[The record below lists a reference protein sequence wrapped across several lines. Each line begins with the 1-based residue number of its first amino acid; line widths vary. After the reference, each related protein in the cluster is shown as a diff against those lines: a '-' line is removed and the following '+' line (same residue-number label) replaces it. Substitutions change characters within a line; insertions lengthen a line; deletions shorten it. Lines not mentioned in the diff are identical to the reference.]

1 MRWQTLAM
9 AAVVIGL
16 VVAAPAVARP
26 TDEQVEQAIQR
37 GIDYLWTLQQPDGS
51 FSADHKLWWTQSGA
65 YDHGCEAI
73 ACMALAVAGVP
84 LTDERMKKAI
94 DYIVAAD
101 TDFTYIRAC
110 RVVTLARLINRKDR
124 EPDPRFKAVLDAD
137 AKWLVKFQLDDK
149 FGKGNVGG
157 MWNYGDNKYKG
168 TNPDFSNTQFALLA
182 LQEYEM
188 AGGEL
193 ENSTFERAMKIYLER
208 QKADGGWN
216 YGWLNA
222 VRQDGT
228 PALFDTA
235 PYGSM
240 TAAGCASL
248 FIIRD
253 HLFSGMGCPC
263 KGGKSGRSPDK
274 LDVAIDKSIEWLGRN
289 YKADNNP
296 TSDPKEDFGHFWYW
310 HYSCERVGLAS
321 GLKYFGQHDWYGEG
335 ADMILKRQGKDGG
348 WSGPRNIY
356 DTCYNIMFLV
366 KGRAPILLNKLQ
378 FAGAWGLHPRDAAN
392 LAKYVGQAKE
402 QPMNWQVINLSAP
415 VEEWH
420 DAPILYISAET
431 AIKLADEDKK
441 KLRQYTNTGGTI
453 LFEASCA
460 NQTVTS
466 WWKKTCTEIWPEWE
480 LKHMEKD
487 HPLWTADLK
496 LVGQLPTL
504 FEASDGVRSF
514 LLFAGQDISCAWHTQ
529 AMSRN
534 RLLFDL
540 GCNLYAYT
548 TDRGRL
554 RGKLASARVVERKE
568 FADAKPTAG
577 TRNTVRTRLLQHG
590 GDWYITRHYAPLAI
604 LADYLKER
612 AGLTLQLAD
621 PASATEENLKQTDV
635 VWLTG
640 RKTVTLSTAEIAALQ
655 KWLRAG
661 GYLVAEACM
670 GDPAFD
676 AAFATV
682 AKDLGLQVRTVGRN
696 EPLVSGAMDGM
707 TGFKL
712 DPLDFTFALRTDR
725 VGRQFADLRGLYLD
739 GALVGVYSPA
749 DVSLAVAGIKAFGNR
764 GYAISDGRAV
774 ATNMILPA
782 TARGV
787 AAATDAPKTDAS
799 PADAPKADVSTT
811 QPAAEKKPDEKATPL
826 PSGYEVT
833 PN

>member
-1 MRWQTLAM
+1 MISMMMVTP
-9 AAVVIGL
+9 AA
-16 VVAAPAVARP
+16 ARP

-37 GIDYLWTLQQPDGS
+37 GIDYLWSLQQPDGS
-51 FSADHKLWWTQSGA
+51 FSTDHKLWWTATGS

-94 DYIVAAD
+94 DYIVAAES
-101 TDFTYIRAC
+101 DFTYVRAC
-110 RVVTLARLINRKDR
+110 RVVTLARLLNRKDR

-137 AKWLVKFQLDDK
+137 AKWLVKIQLDDK
-149 FGKGNVGG
+149 FHDGKVGG
-157 MWNYGDNKYKG
+157 MWNYGEGKRFGN

-188 AGGEL
+188 AGGEV

-208 QKADGGWN
+208 QKPDGGWN

-222 VRQDGT
+222 TRQDGT

-263 KGGKSGRSPDK
+263 KGGKSGRSPAQ
-274 LDVAIDKSIEWLGRN
+274 LDVAIDKSIEWLGKYYR
-289 YKADNNP
+289 ADASP
-296 TSDPKEDFGHFWYW
+296 TPDPTKSDGHFWYW

-321 GLKYFGQHDWYGEG
+321 GLKYFGSHDWYSEG
-335 ADMILKRQGKDGG
+335 ADMILKRQNKDGG
-348 WSGPRNIY
+348 WSSAKNIY

-392 LAKYVGQAKE
+392 LAKYVGQVKE

-431 AIKLADEDKK
+431 IIKLTDEDKK
-441 KLRQYTNTGGTI
+441 KLRRYTDTGGTI
-453 LFEASCA
+453 LFESSCA
-460 NQTVTS
+460 NQAVTT
-466 WWKKTCTEIWPEWE
+466 WWKKTCAEIWPEWE
-480 LKHMEKD
+480 LKYLEKD

-496 LVGQLPTL
+496 LVGQLPT
-504 FEASDGVRSF
+504 FYEASDGVRSF
-514 LLFAGQDISCAWHTQ
+514 ILFTAQDVSCAWHTQ
-529 AMSRN
+529 AITRN

-577 TRNTVRTRLLQHG
+577 PRNTIRARLLQHG
-590 GDWYITRHYAPLAI
+590 GDWYITRHYAPLSI

-612 AGLTLQLAD
+612 AGVTLQLAD
-621 PASATEENLKQTDV
+621 PAPATEENLKQTDL

-640 RKTVTLSTAEIAALQ
+640 RKTVSLTPAEVAAL
-655 KWLRAG
+655 KTWLRSG

-670 GDPAFD
+670 GDAAFD
-676 AAFATV
+676 AAFAAV
-682 AKDLGLQVRTVGRN
+682 AKELGLQVRTIGRN
-696 EPLVSGAMDGM
+696 DPLVTGAMDGM

-712 DPLDFTFALRTDR
+712 DPLDFTFALRADR

-739 GALVGVYSPA
+739 GALVGVYSPT

-787 AAATDAPKTDAS
+787 AAMTETQKTETPKN
-799 PADAPKADVSTT
+799 DAPKADVS
-811 QPAAEKKPDEKATPL
+811 AAEPAGEKKSDEKEPDEKAAPL